1 MQTCKIQNSQ
11 NKYFNEFFIVVGV
24 QLLFLTIVQLYVVL
38 RLGITSTFRV
48 MRQRRF
54 MQYLQPTNAVE
65 TTDP

>member
-1 MQTCKIQNSQ
+1 MQNSQ

-54 MQYLQPTNAVE
+54 MQYLQPTNNVE